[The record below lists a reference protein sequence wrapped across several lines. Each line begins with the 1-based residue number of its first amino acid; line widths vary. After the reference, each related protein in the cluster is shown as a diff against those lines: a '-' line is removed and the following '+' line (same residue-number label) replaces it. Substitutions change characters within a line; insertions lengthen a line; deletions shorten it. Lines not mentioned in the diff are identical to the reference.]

1 MWAANRQPIRRPR
14 RRQNGVAAVE
24 FALIA
29 IGFFL
34 LLFGILEIARA
45 VYLFNTLQEVTRRAA
60 ALAASSHF
68 DAGTV
73 NDIRRR
79 ALFTDGNG
87 NLLFGNPVTPAH
99 LKIEYLSLVRD
110 SGTGAL
116 TMQSTSP
123 MPANPAANRINCVAD
138 PNSASCIRLVR
149 VRVCDPAAQTDCA
162 PVPYRMVFPLV
173 DLSMLRLPRS
183 VTIAP
188 AQSLGYIPG
197 DVP

>member
-1 MWAANRQPIRRPR
+1 MWATDRQPIRRPR
-14 RRQNGVAAVE
+14 GRQNGVAAVE

-60 ALAASSHF
+60 ALAASSRF

-73 NDIRRR
+73 DRTRQQ

-99 LKIEYLSLVRD
+99 LKIDYLSLIRD
-110 SGTGAL
+110 SSTGAL
-116 TMQSTSP
+116 TMQPTSP
-123 MPANPAANRINCVAD
+123 MPANPAANRVNCVAD

-162 PVPYRMVFPLV
+162 QVPYRMAFPLV

-188 AQSLGYIPG
+188 AQSLGYLPG